1 MELDQNK
8 KCFRCCSGEEE
19 RAELQQALL
28 RLRHHFHR
36 HHHSEFQRYH
46 RYFRYARP
54 AGILF
59 NIAVFYL
66 LFTWVGFQTLGILL
80 AVLIG
85 IKEIVQFFML
95 LRFEKRILAPVEE
108 LKRGVDQIANGNYNV
123 QIEGYIPNDLGL
135 LIASFNEMA
144 RNLAQ
149 TEKMKAEY
157 EDNRKALIANISHDL
172 KTPITAIQGHI
183 EALLDHTAEA
193 GEAREKYLKVIYHN
207 VAYLNKLIDDLFL
220 FSKLDMEKLDFHFEK
235 TRIREYLADLMEEY
249 QLEFSDQNIKFQYSD
264 SLDSEP
270 DVNIDGKRLFQAIN
284 NIIRNAVKYG
294 PPDLSLTVT
303 LYRSGDRLGLDI
315 QDNGPGIPRDKLPFI
330 FDRFYRIDTE
340 RTKDLESTGL
350 GLAIAK
356 ELVKAHG
363 GEIFVTTQEPG
374 GTCFTITLPLA
385 RNDEDG
391 LLK

>member
-1 MELDQNK
+1 
-8 KCFRCCSGEEE
+8 
-19 RAELQQALL
+19 
-28 RLRHHFHR
+28 
-36 HHHSEFQRYH
+36 
-46 RYFRYARP
+46 
-54 AGILF
+54 
-59 NIAVFYL
+59 
-66 LFTWVGFQTLGILL
+66 
-80 AVLIG
+80 
-85 IKEIVQFFML
+85 
-95 LRFEKRILAPVEE
+95 
-108 LKRGVDQIANGNYNV
+108 VDQIANGNYNV

-183 EALLDHTAEA
+183 EALLDHTAET
-193 GEAREKYLKVIYHN
+193 GETREKYLKVIYHN

-264 SLDSEP
+264 LLEGEP

-294 PPDLSLTVT
+294 PPDLFLTVT
-303 LYRSGDRLGLDI
+303 LYRNGDRLGLDI

-363 GEIFVTTQEPG
+363 GEIFVTAQEPG